1 MILKWIDNLGK
12 KICKGLNTP
21 SPISPK
27 KSRTAKSNEVTPL
40 ATEIP

>member
-27 KSRTAKSNEVTPL
+27 NRAQRRAMK
-40 ATEIP
+40 